1 MATDHRRWVLDQA
14 TRAGQWRIDNPPPDR
29 QYMRLRRHAIRT
41 KVITKNG
48 QPYLRRWYLHDSPRC
63 SLLLHHLCQPDADRW
78 LHDHPWWFVA
88 VVLRGGYTQTRTT
101 RRGQRTVRVRRVNVI
116 RGGTPHRN
124 RGAGHVDPGVDRAA
138 SAGVVVPGAVD
149 RSHPGALAVTETC
162 RHCGRL
168 IYLTNGYRGPAWR
181 HEDRFACRPVT
192 FAAPDSAAGRERER
206 QAWERNGGRT

>member
-1 MATDHRRWVLDQA
+1 MATDHHRWGLDQA
-14 TRAGQWRIDNPPPDR
+14 TQAGQWRIDNPPPDS

-116 RGGTPHRN
+116 RGGTFHRIET
-124 RGAGHVDPGVDRAA
+124 VDPDTWTLVLTGRHRRVWSYR
-138 SAGVVVPGAVD
+138 VPWTEAT
-149 RSHPGALAVTETC
+149 PG
-162 RHCGRL
+162 
-168 IYLTNGYRGPAWR
+168 NWR
-181 HEDRFACRPVT
+181 
-192 FAAPDSAAGRERER
+192 
-206 QAWERNGGRT
+206 